1 MAKQVPFFLASVLDC
16 WWFGLS
22 TVPMHTWVLDI
33 SAVAADGRRPLR
45 VEEKATN
52 SESGNRQP

>member
-1 MAKQVPFFLASVLDC
+1 MAKQVPFFPASVLYC

-22 TVPMHTWVLDI
+22 AVPMRTWVLDI
-33 SAVAADGRRPLR
+33 SAVAADGRRPRR